1 MAVGLENVDCLK
13 DNIICTCCHPRYS
26 IMIQSFQ
33 HFKQAVRFVMT
44 EFELS
49 QDEAFSFV
57 VQYMST
63 EGNTL
68 TLDISPLAYGTYQ
81 Q

>member
-1 MAVGLENVDCLK
+1 MN
-13 DNIICTCCHPRYS
+13 
-26 IMIQSFQ
+26 QSFQ
-33 HFKQAVRFVMT
+33 HLKQAVRFVMT

-49 QDEAFSFV
+49 QDEALGFV